1 MARFGMVPMDT
12 QDPVLSKIFADVRG
26 YGIEVPNLY
35 RTLGLSPTMLR
46 AWVDFAWTMRLQSTT
61 SRALREIMI
70 LRSAQVSGTDYE
82 WVHHVPMGLEAGLSQ
97 EKIDAIAEWRQS
109 ELFDE
114 KERAAL
120 LVSEEITRG
129 PGASAEAMARLG
141 EFFPP
146 REVMELVLTLSLYAC
161 VSRIINTMGVDIED
175 DFRHLIPRRG

>member
-12 QDPVLSKIFADVRG
+12 KDPVLSKIFADVRG

-35 RTLGLSPTMLR
+35 RTLR
-46 AWVDFAWTMRLQSTT
+46 AWVDFAWTMRLQSTI

-97 EKIDAIAEWRQS
+97 EKIDAIADWRQS
-109 ELFDE
+109 TLFDE
-114 KERAAL
+114 QERAAL
-120 LVSEEITRG
+120 VVSEEITRG

-141 EFFPP
+141 AFFSPL
-146 REVMELVLTLSLYAC
+146 EVMELVLTLSIYAC

-175 DFRHLIPRRG
+175 DFRHLVPKRG